1 MKRRAFIAAG
11 LGLPLVT
18 AAGGRE
24 LLRARRADF
33 VEIGES
39 VLMTVSL
46 PELLSTRDRDAMAS
60 IESAFSTTLVFEI
73 KLYRS
78 GSARAVSAQRR
89 IVKIQWNPWKERFGV
104 QTSDPG
110 QGTRTAYFRGR
121 NRAIAWAVGLDRIQ
135 IARSQD
141 LDRGRDATYFVTV
154 VGQRNPITAALL
166 PEDVV
171 VGGQGQGSDLSA
183 FSRWIGIFIRDTPA
197 AEKTFAIRTTPAF
210 YLVPR

>member
-1 MKRRAFIAAG
+1 LKRRAFIAAS
-11 LGLPLVT
+11 LALPLT
-18 AAGGRE
+18 GAGGRE
-24 LLRARRADF
+24 LLRARRASFAEAGD
-33 VEIGES
+33 S
-39 VLMTVSL
+39 VLMTVGL

-60 IESAFSTTLVFEI
+60 IESAFTTTLVFEI
-73 KLYRS
+73 KLYRTGSSRPIS
-78 GSARAVSAQRR
+78 GQRR
-89 IVKIQWNPWKERFGV
+89 LVKIQWNPWKERFGV

-110 QGTRTAYFRGR
+110 MGTRSAYFRSR
-121 NRAIAWAVGLDRIQ
+121 NRAIARAVALDRLPV
-135 IARSQD
+135 ARASA

-171 VGGQGQGSDLSA
+171 AGGQGQGSDLSA

-210 YLVPR
+210 YLVDR

>member
-1 MKRRAFIAAG
+1 MNRRAFLATG
-11 LGLPLVT
+11 LGLPLI

-33 VEIGES
+33 VEVGDS
-39 VLMTVSL
+39 VLMSVEL

-60 IESAFSTTLVFEI
+60 LESAFATTLVFEI

-78 GSARAVSAQRR
+78 GSSRPISAQRR
-89 IVKIQWNPWKERFGV
+89 VVKIQWNPWKERFSV

-110 QGTRTAYFRGR
+110 QGTRTVYFRERNPAIAKAVALDRLPIARSSALGRGR
-121 NRAIAWAVGLDRIQ
+121 NE
-135 IARSQD
+135 S
-141 LDRGRDATYFVTV
+141 YFVTV

-166 PEDVV
+166 PEDEL
-171 VGGQGQGSDLSA
+171 VGGQGQGSDLAA

-210 YLVPR
+210 YLVER